1 VTVTVSS
8 RLAAQVAALRH
19 EELPRPVAARAK
31 LFMID
36 TLAVAW
42 TSSAAP
48 SYGKVHPMFTDE
60 CRFPNHMNITLQ
72 ADTARTGIELGLRP
86 GAVLQVHPGTC
97 NELAR

>member
-1 VTVTVSS
+1 
-8 RLAAQVAALRH
+8 
-19 EELPRPVAARAK
+19 
-31 LFMID
+31 MID

-60 CRFPNHMNITLQ
+60 CRFPNHLNIVLQ
-72 ADTARTGIELGLRP
+72 ADTARAAIELGLRP
-86 GAVLQVHPGTC
+86 GAIIQVQRCTG

>member
-1 VTVTVSS
+1 MTVTVSS

-19 EELPRPVAARAK
+19 EDLPRPFAARAK
-31 LFMID
+31 LVMID

-60 CRFPNHMNITLQ
+60 CRFPNHLNIVLQ
-72 ADTARTGIELGLRP
+72 ADTARAAIELGLRP
-86 GAVLQVHPGTC
+86 GAIIQVQRCTG